1 MEKGEYISKV
11 DFVVFTFG
19 AHCFQYSA
27 IQDWMNAEIAIISAR
42 KSIHLS
48 RTYRKKSSILY
59 LFRFTPKWESRTTLG
74 APRSVRSISTY
85 SLLSRNFIARINVC
99 SSNSS
104 GIPFPK
110 CQNLFSW
117 FSKKRRTRLLVL
129 SNSSHPLVTFYHART
144 FRTIK
149 NNSRPLGRQKGENTM
164 DETRKAM
171 LLDTFANVNRLTEA
185 IEAEF
190 RSVSNIEGR
199 KAAAE
204 ILPQLLQAYRLKVD
218 LLGELEGIL

>member
-1 MEKGEYISKV
+1 
-11 DFVVFTFG
+11 
-19 AHCFQYSA
+19 
-27 IQDWMNAEIAIISAR
+27 
-42 KSIHLS
+42 
-48 RTYRKKSSILY
+48 
-59 LFRFTPKWESRTTLG
+59 
-74 APRSVRSISTY
+74 
-85 SLLSRNFIARINVC
+85 
-99 SSNSS
+99 
-104 GIPFPK
+104 
-110 CQNLFSW
+110 
-117 FSKKRRTRLLVL
+117 
-129 SNSSHPLVTFYHART
+129 
-144 FRTIK
+144 
-149 NNSRPLGRQKGENTM
+149 M